1 MHRPTDPGTPAS
13 AEPLVHRHPGE
24 LPKEIEMNEY
34 DVLCKG
40 TVIIGSLHAQDVRS

>member
-1 MHRPTDPGTPAS
+1 
-13 AEPLVHRHPGE
+13 
-24 LPKEIEMNEY
+24 MNEY